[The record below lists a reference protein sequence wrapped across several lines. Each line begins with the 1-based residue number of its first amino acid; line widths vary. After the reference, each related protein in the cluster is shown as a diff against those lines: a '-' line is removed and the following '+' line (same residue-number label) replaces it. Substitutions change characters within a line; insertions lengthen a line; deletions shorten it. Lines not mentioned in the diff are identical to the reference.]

1 MSGPGHHAAVDPA
14 PAIPLNKIRQQAWL
28 SLPAPAPSVAVGILL
43 ALAVPL
49 ILLGIGQYG
58 VVGTDEAFYQDIA
71 LNMLAGGDFFELRSG
86 NAIYVYDTF
95 ANAPLQYWAR
105 AAVAA
110 LLGKSMLSMRIL
122 PALSA
127 LLAVFMTYRLVLYL
141 GDRRAAFAS
150 GLTLLTTFQF
160 LYLHSARTGELEP
173 TVCLLLVSCAYLFIR
188 RLEDPSRHWLV
199 HHLLIAALFNLKAP
213 TVFLPVAAELLAFL
227 LIPGARR
234 HFKDW
239 LKWAF
244 FLLPVALLW
253 HGYQAL
259 QYPEQVRSVFFAVL
273 HQMSGDF
280 AASPSG
286 GFLGRLSYYGG
297 KILFGAFPYVLLYP
311 LAIVGIGRNAFGAWR
326 DRPDENDGVRV
337 VFLYLVAILAY
348 YLSISKVG
356 PWYIVHAYPFLAAL
370 LGLYLASLEDCKSK
384 GPWLLGALAVVASL
398 LFWLQPEIIGY
409 NPFSAD
415 AYVIPMPTHWRN
427 VSGIDPLIGMPLL
440 GLLLLGGLGLWR
452 RRAGESFSS
461 GLALVILVVFAG
473 YASLRGL
480 APLAYIGHLSPIAAL
495 DADLKD
501 RVASGS
507 PIPFPVDVPRT
518 HPWVVNYYFYQ
529 DFDVRI
535 SPREAIPAY
544 RKPMEHVLLGWRP
557 GREPA
562 GLR

>member
-1 MSGPGHHAAVDPA
+1 M
-14 PAIPLNKIRQQAWL
+14 
-28 SLPAPAPSVAVGILL
+28 L

-49 ILLGIGQYG
+49 ILLGIGQSG
-58 VVGTDEAFYQDIA
+58 VVDTDEAFYQDIA
-71 LNMLAGGDFFELRSG
+71 LNMLAGGNFFELRSG

-110 LLGKSMLSMRIL
+110 LLGKSILSMRIL
-122 PALSA
+122 SALSA
-127 LLAVFMTYRLVLYL
+127 ILAVLMTYRLALYL

-150 GLTLLTTFQF
+150 GLSLLTTFQF

-173 TVCLLLVSCAYLFIR
+173 TVCLLLVSCAFLFIR
-188 RLEDPSRHWLV
+188 RLDDPSRHWLP
-199 HHLLIAALFNLKAP
+199 HHLLVAVLFNLKAP

-227 LIPGARR
+227 FIPEARR

-239 LKWAF
+239 LKWG
-244 FLLPVALLW
+244 FLLLPLALFW

-259 QYPEQVRSVFFAVL
+259 QYPEQVRGVLVAVL

-286 GFLGRLSYYGG
+286 GLLGRLSYYGE
-297 KILFGAFPYVLLYP
+297 KILFGAFPYALLYP
-311 LAIVGIGRNAFGAWR
+311 LAIVGIARNAFGASR
-326 DRPDENDGVRV
+326 DPADEHNGARV
-337 VFLYLVAILAY
+337 VLLYLLATLAF
-348 YLSISKVG
+348 YLGISKVG
-356 PWYIVHAYPFLAAL
+356 PWYIVHAYPFFAAL
-370 LGLYLASLEDCKSK
+370 LGLYLASLEDRKAK
-384 GPWLLGALAVVASL
+384 GPWLVGALAIVASL
-398 LFWLQPEIIGY
+398 LFWLQPEIAGY

-415 AYVIPMPTHWRN
+415 AYVIPMRTHWRDI
-427 VSGIDPLIGMPLL
+427 SGVGPLVGMPLL
-440 GLLLLGGLGLWR
+440 GLLLLGGLMAWR
-452 RRAGESFSS
+452 GRAPESFSG

-480 APLAYIGHLSPIAAL
+480 APLAHIGHLSPIAAL

-501 RVASGS
+501 RVTSGS

-518 HPWVVNYYFYQ
+518 HPWVVNYYFFQ

-535 SPREAIPAY
+535 SPSEAIPAY

-557 GREPA
+557 GRGPEE
-562 GLR
+562 LR